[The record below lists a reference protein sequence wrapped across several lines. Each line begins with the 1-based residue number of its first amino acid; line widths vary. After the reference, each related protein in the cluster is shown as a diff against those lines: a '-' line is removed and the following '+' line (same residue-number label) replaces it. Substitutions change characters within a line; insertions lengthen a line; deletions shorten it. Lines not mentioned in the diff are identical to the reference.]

1 MTTKP
6 SIVCPGCHENI
17 DLSQSEDGSGVQCP
31 SCGTSLAPAEQAG
44 VATPGPEHPQDS

>member
-6 SIVCPGCHENI
+6 SIVCPGCHETI

-31 SCGTSLAPAEQAG
+31 SCGTSLKAAEQPG
-44 VATPGPEHPQDS
+44 VGTPGPEHPTD